1 MSAGLKSYGK
11 KLFLLS
17 AVFTA
22 AAVLCAGEADER
34 KLGDRA
40 FYSEDFATA
49 ISHYQSAQK
58 LSEESF
64 FSEPWIKN
72 TLKLGKAQLLSG
84 DIAGAKATLKEFRQ
98 RHPLRSAGTL
108 DADILAAEKKFDEAE
123 KLYSVMENSG
133 DSELAVAAAF
143 GRAVMRFEQGKLAEA
158 EKLFREVL
166 PEAEPRMQSAIRRE
180 LAYTLIRQ
188 EKYADALTVLSE
200 VPDEFRENSH
210 DILKALAE
218 IKSGKLDD
226 FKKNWHEL
234 VRNDPRFP
242 DRRCCELLMTAA
254 DMFEA
259 QSDRALSAE
268 LLKSADRFAASAGER
283 QALLKKLINLES
295 SFDPESAAESA
306 KRYLKTFP
314 DAPDRFQVLTSAAR
328 ILADSGRFT
337 AGADLLK
344 EFTDGNILPQDIRYQ
359 AAVDG
364 AVYAEKAGNIALT
377 SEFYP
382 LAAENAPDDAAKVSV
397 LRKYAAFLMRQK
409 KYHQAVTALIDA
421 VKIDG
426 DRSSDDL
433 KEELLDAAVKDHNA
447 AIITMSSNALKNSSV
462 PRYRGRAHYELAELA
477 DKKQDFATARKE
489 YLAAAA
495 IRNSGKYALAGRFG
509 AALAAFKLGDHASCG
524 KEAFQLAA
532 EYPELPQAPQALYL
546 GYRAARMLN
555 DSELKNKCADL
566 LTEKY
571 STSESYA
578 VYALQNAADRAGAN
592 RDLNGA
598 IADLEALEQQFSQLP
613 EIVAEAML
621 MRTSILRLSG
631 KFHDAVEC
639 ANLLIARYP
648 KSNTA
653 YYAAMLA
660 GDIHFSQHRYDESLK
675 YFNQAAA
682 IHHAGLENELA
693 QSMAIESM
701 FQSAVNK
708 PEMNEKAIIECSRL
722 IGSSNFAHIRLKMR
736 YRKAGALQSAGRKM
750 EALTGYEQL
759 LNEAV
764 ETASKGEK
772 FDRVLCL
779 RGAVAALDII
789 MAARKR
795 SLYQRGLR
803 IIERCK
809 QLQLDKNGLNLDTLS
824 TELTRRFSSKPKR
837 R

>member
-1 MSAGLKSYGK
+1 MSAGLKRYGK
-11 KLFLLS
+11 RLFLLP
-17 AVFTA
+17 AVFVS

-72 TLKLGKAQLLSG
+72 TLRLGKAQLLSG
-84 DIAGAKATLKEFRQ
+84 DITGAKATLKEFHK

-123 KLYSVMENSG
+123 KLYSVMENSS
-133 DSELAVAAAF
+133 DRELAAAAAF
-143 GRAVMRFEQGKLAEA
+143 GRAVMRFEQGRLAEA

-166 PEAEPRMQSAIRRE
+166 PEAEPRMQAAIRRE

-200 VPDEFRENSH
+200 VPAEFRENSH
-210 DILKALAE
+210 DILTALAE
-218 IKSGKLDD
+218 VKSGKLDD

-234 VRNDPRFP
+234 VKNNLRFP

-268 LLKSADRFAASAGER
+268 LLKSADRFAATASER
-283 QALLKKLINLES
+283 QSLLKKLINLES
-295 SFDPESAAESA
+295 SFDPESAAGSA
-306 KRYLKTFP
+306 KKYLKIFP
-314 DAPDRFQVLTSAAR
+314 DAPDRFNVLTSAAR
-328 ILADSGRFT
+328 ILADAGKFT
-337 AGADLLK
+337 VAADLFK
-344 EFTDGNILPQDIRYQ
+344 EYIDENILPQNVRYQ
-359 AAVDG
+359 AAADG

-382 LAAENAPDDAAKVSV
+382 IAAENAPDDAAKVSV

-409 KYHQAVTALIDA
+409 KYHQAVSALVDA
-421 VKIDG
+421 VKING

-462 PRYRGRAHYELAELA
+462 PRYRERAHYELAELA

-495 IRNSGKYALAGRFG
+495 IRNSGQYALAGRFG
-509 AALAAFKLGDHASCG
+509 AALAAFKLGDYASCG
-524 KEAFQLAA
+524 KEAFQLAG
-532 EYPELPQAPQALYL
+532 EHPELPQAPQALYL
-546 GYRAARMLN
+546 GYRAARLLN
-555 DSELKNKCADL
+555 DSELKNKCARL

-592 RDLNGA
+592 RDLTGA

-613 EIVAEAML
+613 GIVSEAML
-621 MRTSILRLSG
+621 MRASILKISG
-631 KFHDAVEC
+631 KTNDAVEC
-639 ANLLIARYP
+639 ANLLATKYP
-648 KSNTA
+648 ESNSA
-653 YYAAMLA
+653 YYAVMLA
-660 GDIHFSQHRYDESLK
+660 GNIRFSQHKYDESLK

-682 IHHAGLENELA
+682 IRSAGLENELA

-701 FQSAVNK
+701 FQSAASK
-708 PEMNEKAIIECSRL
+708 PEINEKAILECSRL
-722 IGSSNFAHIRLKMR
+722 ISSSNFSHIRVKMR
-736 YRKAGALQSAGRKM
+736 YRKAGALQSAGKKM

-764 ETASKGEK
+764 EAASKGEN
-772 FDRVLCL
+772 FDRDLCL

-789 MAARKR
+789 MSGNKR
-795 SLYQRGLR
+795 FLYQRGLR
-803 IIERCK
+803 IIGRCK
-809 QLQLDKNGLNLDTLS
+809 QLQLDKNGLNLDMLR
-824 TELTRRFSSKPKR
+824 TELTQKFSSKPKR